1 MFKQR
6 EIRQSVGAMVR
17 AVSHL
22 KAPVPGEVMC
32 RALCEAM
39 GERRGRKIDFRTTSF
54 PPGTA
59 SGLALDLG
67 ELDLIVVEKR
77 TVPLHQLIIT
87 GHELRHLELGHCHLQ
102 VAEGSLAAR
111 LLHHDAD
118 LQHVVESVLAVAGRQ
133 SPELPGPDHG
143 AEARRHAMQ
152 EQAAERYGLELA
164 HAVRHLLS
172 GVDSRS
178 LDRATTSGRIGA
190 ALGHLGERG

>member
-6 EIRQSVGAMVR
+6 EIRQSVGALVG

-22 KAPVPGEVMC
+22 QAPVPGEEMC
-32 RALCEAM
+32 RALCAAM
-39 GERRGRKIDFRTTSF
+39 GERRGRKIEFRTTSF

-67 ELDLIVVEKR
+67 ERDLVVVEKR

-87 GHELRHLELGHCHLQ
+87 GHELRHLELGHCHQ
-102 VAEGSLAAR
+102 HVAERSLAAR
-111 LLHHDAD
+111 LLRHDAD

-133 SPELPGPDHG
+133 SPELV
-143 AEARRHAMQ
+143 AEDGTAAKSHARQ

-172 GVDSRS
+172 GAAPQL
-178 LDRATTSGRIGA
+178 LDRETTSGRIEV